1 MNWRQIAPDIHLFED
16 SCNVYALAA
25 PEGVIVFN
33 AGTGK
38 WLDHLDELPAD
49 VRAVVCTHFFRDH
62 SAGAARAAKAGIE
75 VYAPYWEQEQFSDP
89 LGLFQSRET
98 YIIYDNVSGPLFA
111 HRADSRGTLAT
122 RLGNPRHRRAQVRI
136 VPTAGVT
143 IGAITAICRLPDG
156 RRAAFCGELIHS
168 PGKLAR
174 LAPLQYNY
182 NDLGGAVSLVHS
194 IDLRAPREP
203 RPASAQPRRGHA
215 RPRR

>member
-98 YIIYDNVSGPLFA
+98 YIIYDNVWDLFSPIEPIPVARWLRDWETLDIAGGRSGSFP
-111 HRADSRGTLAT
+111 
-122 RLGNPRHRRAQVRI
+122 P
-136 VPTAGVT
+136 
-143 IGAITAICRLPDG
+143 
-156 RRAAFCGELIHS
+156 
-168 PGKLAR
+168 PG
-174 LAPLQYNY
+174 
-182 NDLGGAVSLVHS
+182 
-194 IDLRAPREP
+194 
-203 RPASAQPRRGHA
+203 
-215 RPRR
+215 